1 MMAKQT
7 LRHLKK
13 EATEQSLAIAAFEL
27 ALEHGL
33 DGMVVEDIVQKAGYS
48 RRTFANYFTC
58 KEEAVAM
65 GSTAV
70 HNTAEF
76 ENLLTQIPPNASLL
90 DVLYQLIQM
99 QLTTD
104 LIGRLRELLLLS
116 QKYPV
121 LEPHF
126 LRVLHHMQTVAQ
138 ETLLD
143 LSDGNDDEV
152 YTYLLINAVYGIV
165 LPLIDG
171 RLNVLLP
178 GQSMSDHQRAGAV
191 TFDEFLET
199 MFIYLRKGF

>member
-1 MMAKQT
+1 MAKQT

-13 EATEQSLAIAAFEL
+13 EATEKALATTAFEL

-33 DGMVVEDIVQKAGYS
+33 DGFVVEDIVQKAGYS

-65 GSTAV
+65 GATSV
-70 HNTAEF
+70 NNTSEF
-76 ENLLTQIPPNASLL
+76 EQLLTRIPSDASLL

-126 LRVLHHMQTVAQ
+126 LGVVHQMQTTAQ

-143 LSDGNDDEV
+143 LSNGKYDEV
-152 YTYLLINAVYGIV
+152 YTYLLINAVYGTI

-178 GQSMSDHQRAGAV
+178 GQNISDPQRTGAV
-191 TFDEFLET
+191 SFDEFLEN
-199 MFIYLRKGF
+199 MFGHLRKGF